1 MQNEILIAS
10 SNQHK
15 IGEIKSMLQNIPKL
29 KIYSLRDFSISIDV
43 IEDGATLEENA
54 FKKAKASFD
63 VLKLPSISDDTGL
76 FVDALR
82 GEPGIFSARY
92 AGENAT
98 YEDNCR
104 KLLKNLEDIP
114 AALRNANFESVI
126 CLYVSETVQH
136 YFKGICKGR
145 IISHQLGKNGFGYD
159 PIFMP
164 NGHEKTF
171 AEMNDKEKNDI
182 SHRGKAL
189 KELEKFICDIYR

>member
-92 AGENAT
+92 AGEDAT

>member
-43 IEDGATLEENA
+43 LEDGATLEENA

-114 AALRNANFESVI
+114 ATLRNANFESVI

-189 KELEKFICDIYR
+189 KELEKFIRDTCR

>member
-43 IEDGATLEENA
+43 LEDGATLEENA

-189 KELEKFICDIYR
+189 KELEKFIRDTCR